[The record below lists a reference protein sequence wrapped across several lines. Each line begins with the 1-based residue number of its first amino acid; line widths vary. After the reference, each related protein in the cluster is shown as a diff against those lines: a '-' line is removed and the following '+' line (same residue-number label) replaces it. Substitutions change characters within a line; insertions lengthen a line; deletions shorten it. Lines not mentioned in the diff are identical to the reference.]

1 MAAIG
6 ALYEMEQLQSK
17 DLFESAK
24 KMIQLYLEER
34 RKADVARLTTGKL
47 VMTTDIDH
55 LRTLSILQYGLSRQC
70 YSTSS
75 TDTTVV
81 TRLQVISPALI
92 ALLL

>member
-34 RKADVARLTTGKL
+34 RKADVRKA
-47 VMTTDIDH
+47 DH
-55 LRTLSILQYGLSRQC
+55 RKAGNDLRTLSILQYGLSRQC